1 MTYLTKI
8 YNKTVLVIFFSLFIF
23 NAEALNNK
31 IAYKINNQIITN
43 FDITKEFRYLAII
56 NPKLLDLTKDEIFKI
71 STNSIINEKIKK
83 IEILNHI
90 KEIKLNENYLD
101 ALLDQNYKKFGV
113 KNEKE
118 LEKKISSIGFDLI
131 EFKEKISIEA
141 LWNQIIYEKFFDKV
155 KINEEE
161 LKKEVLKNNKKLVF
175 NLSEIVFEAESKSDY
190 SDKLKNI
197 KNEISER
204 GFESA
209 ALLYSVSDSKSLS
222 GELGWI
228 NEASINKNLNN
239 KIKKLKIGDYS
250 EPQVIP
256 GGFLILKLNDL
267 KKEEVSKDLENEL
280 EKLVRLKTNQQLNQY
295 SNIYFNKIKKNIKIE
310 KI

>member
-8 YNKTVLVIFFSLFIF
+8 YNKPVLVIIFSLFIF
-23 NAEALNNK
+23 NTEALNNK

-56 NPKLLDLTKDEIFKI
+56 NPKLLGLTKDEIFEI
-71 STNSIINEKIKK
+71 STTSIINEKIKK

-101 ALLDQNYKKFGV
+101 SLLIQNYKKFGV
-113 KNEKE
+113 KNDKE
-118 LEKKISSIGFDLI
+118 LEKKINSIGFDLS
-131 EFKEKISIEA
+131 EFKEKISIEV

-161 LKKEVLKNNKKLVF
+161 LKKEVLKNNKKSVF
-175 NLSEIVFEAESKSDY
+175 NLSEIVFEAENKRDY
-190 SDKLKNI
+190 SEKLKKI

-209 ALLYSVSDSKSLS
+209 ALLYSISDSKSLS

-228 NEASINKNLNN
+228 NEASINVSLNN

-250 EPQVIP
+250 EPEVIP

-267 KKEEVSKDLENEL
+267 KKEEASKDLDNEL